1 MPPSDPAGIPPW
13 IYEFPTVNSFMDSV
27 RKKVLDPKWHADNV
41 PVTGAKAEVTG
52 GSLSVFGVQT
62 EYNLVKHEATAID
75 LNKILEGNAQ
85 ERIDKE
91 QDRRLHGLSVEAV
104 GTKDLVERVKRE
116 LADTTADIRRAQ
128 REGDHQVD
136 TRVTA
141 LRDKIDRIRLKL
153 LEDDQVLHRRITAL
167 STRVGEVSSVAH
179 AADGRSK
186 STKTKAAELERAV
199 KKGLKEVEGLQG
211 SARGAS
217 RDIGILIDRVTALER
232 SLR

>member
-1 MPPSDPAGIPPW
+1 MPSW
-13 IYEFPTVNSFMDSV
+13 IYEFPTVKSFMDSV
-27 RKKVLDPKWHADNV
+27 RKNVLDIKGHADNV
-41 PVTGAKAEVTG
+41 PVTGVKGEATGGSVTATG

-91 QDRRLHGLSVEAV
+91 QDRRLHDLGIEAV
-104 GTKDLVERVKRE
+104 GTKNLVEQVKRE
-116 LADTTADIRRAQ
+116 LATATADIRRTQ
-128 REGDHQVD
+128 SEGDHQVD

-186 STKTKAAELERAV
+186 STKIKAADLERKV
-199 KKGLKEVEGLQG
+199 RDGLRQVEGLQG